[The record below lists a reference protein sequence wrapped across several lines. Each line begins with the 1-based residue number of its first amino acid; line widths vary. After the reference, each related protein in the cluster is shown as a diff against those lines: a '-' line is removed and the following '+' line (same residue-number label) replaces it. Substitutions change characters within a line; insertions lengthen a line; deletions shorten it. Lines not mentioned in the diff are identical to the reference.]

1 MALGYN
7 IDLLPRTVLV
17 VEILLD
23 TDSKWTGWCFLMQN
37 SAFSSGPK
45 TPLDGPFNPGVYEGS
60 EQRWLT
66 WGDFRK
72 GACDV

>member
-7 IDLLPRTVLV
+7 IDLLPGTVSV

-23 TDSKWTGWCFLMQN
+23 TDSKWRGWCFLMQN
-37 SAFSSGPK
+37 SAFSGPK
-45 TPLDGPFNPGVYEGS
+45 TSLDGPFNPSVCEGS

-72 GACDV
+72 GACNV